1 MGAQIG
7 ALIVATSGV
16 QLAAGFFGT
25 FISLR
30 VTLENFSAIAA
41 ALVLSSYFAGF
52 TVGAAFCGRII
63 ERVGH
68 IRAYAAFGGLVV
80 AATVAMPLLVK
91 PLPWLVLR
99 AIVGFGC
106 AGLFVTTE
114 GWLNVKAE
122 PAKRGRVF
130 SIYMVGTFVA
140 LGLGQL
146 LVGQVDI
153 KAPVSFDIIV
163 VFFAMALAIVS
174 MTRAEP
180 PQIIIAA
187 ALPYGQLARA
197 APVAVAGAAL
207 SGLISG
213 AFYALVPVWMQ
224 GKGNNHTTIGLVM
237 LTAVLGG
244 LAFQIPVGRLS
255 DRLDRR
261 MVLAGLCIGLVG
273 AAIALVYLPRTLAAI
288 LPAAVLLGGFMST
301 LYPVCVA
308 HAYDLMPADRAVP
321 VSSRLILLSGLGSVC
336 GPIIGVSLMERFGID
351 GVLYLTGAAALL
363 LALIAA
369 GKSLTSATP
378 RALARPLEIVTP
390 QAAIIA
396 QDALTATPQS
406 AEPPGR

>member
-7 ALIVATSGV
+7 ALILATSGV

-30 VTLENFSAIAA
+30 VTVENFSAIAA

-52 TVGAAFCGRII
+52 TAGAIFCGRII

-68 IRAYAAFGGLVV
+68 IRAYAAFGGLAV
-80 AATVAMPLLVK
+80 AATVVMPLLVK

-99 AIVGFGC
+99 AMVGFGC

-114 GWLNVKAE
+114 GWLNAKAE

-146 LVGQVDI
+146 LVGRVDI
-153 KAPVSFDIIV
+153 RASASFDIIV
-163 VFFAMALAIVS
+163 VFFAMALALVS

-180 PQIIIAA
+180 PRVIIAA
-187 ALPYGQLARA
+187 ALPYGALARA

-224 GKGNNHTTIGLVM
+224 GKGNDHTTIGLVM

-244 LAFQIPVGRLS
+244 LAFQIPVGRIS

-261 MVLAGLCIGLVG
+261 MVLAGLCVGLIG
-273 AAIALVYLPRTLAAI
+273 AAIALVYVPRTLAAI
-288 LPAAVLLGGFMST
+288 LPTAALFGGFMST

-336 GPIIGVSLMERFGID
+336 GPIIGIGLMERFGID
-351 GVLYLTGAAALL
+351 GVFYLTSAAALL

-369 GKSLTSATP
+369 GRSLTSATP
-378 RALARPLEIVTP
+378 RALARPLEILTP
-390 QAAIIA
+390 QAAIVA
-396 QDALTATPQS
+396 QDALAATLQS
-406 AEPPGR
+406 AEPPGP

>member
-106 AGLFVTTE
+106 AGL
-114 GWLNVKAE
+114 L
-122 PAKRGRVF
+122 
-130 SIYMVGTFVA
+130 
-140 LGLGQL
+140 
-146 LVGQVDI
+146 
-153 KAPVSFDIIV
+153 
-163 VFFAMALAIVS
+163 
-174 MTRAEP
+174 
-180 PQIIIAA
+180 
-187 ALPYGQLARA
+187 
-197 APVAVAGAAL
+197 
-207 SGLISG
+207 
-213 AFYALVPVWMQ
+213 
-224 GKGNNHTTIGLVM
+224 KGNNHTTIGLVM

-244 LAFQIPVGRLS
+244 LAFQVPVGRLS

-351 GVLYLTGAAALL
+351 GVLYLLGAAALL

-369 GKSLTSATP
+369 SRGLTSATP
-378 RALARPLEIVTP
+378 RPLARPLEILTP
-390 QAAIIA
+390 QAAIVA
-396 QDALTATPQS
+396 LDALSATPQS

>member
-106 AGLFVTTE
+106 AGLLVTTE
-114 GWLNVKAE
+114 GWLNAKAE

-140 LGLGQL
+140 LGLGHLFRHFQSQQL
-146 LVGQVDI
+146 D
-153 KAPVSFDIIV
+153 
-163 VFFAMALAIVS
+163 
-174 MTRAEP
+174 
-180 PQIIIAA
+180 AA
-187 ALPYGQLARA
+187 G
-197 APVAVAGAAL
+197 
-207 SGLISG
+207 
-213 AFYALVPVWMQ
+213 
-224 GKGNNHTTIGLVM
+224 
-237 LTAVLGG
+237 LGG
-244 LAFQIPVGRLS
+244 
-255 DRLDRR
+255 D
-261 MVLAGLCIGLVG
+261 
-273 AAIALVYLPRTLAAI
+273 
-288 LPAAVLLGGFMST
+288 
-301 LYPVCVA
+301 
-308 HAYDLMPADRAVP
+308 
-321 VSSRLILLSGLGSVC
+321 
-336 GPIIGVSLMERFGID
+336 
-351 GVLYLTGAAALL
+351 
-363 LALIAA
+363 
-369 GKSLTSATP
+369 
-378 RALARPLEIVTP
+378 
-390 QAAIIA
+390 
-396 QDALTATPQS
+396 QS
-406 AEPPGR
+406 HQ